1 MDQDRLRH
9 VARRPNVEHGCGGP
23 AVIRPPIPVD
33 TFLYNYP
40 TLAGGGL
47 GTLNVNI
54 DGGTNTPINQGL
66 ANGFVTA
73 PALTT
78 TLGLHT
84 LNLVGYPG

>member
-1 MDQDRLRH
+1 MWNTGAAGRLSC
-9 VARRPNVEHGCGGP
+9 A
-23 AVIRPPIPVD
+23 PPIPVD
-33 TFLYNYP
+33 TFLYSYR
-40 TLAGGGL
+40 TLSGGGL

-66 ANGFVTA
+66 AKGLVTA

-84 LNLVGYPG
+84 LNLIGYPGSLRGADHRL